1 MSWVPTGCTL
11 PTTQQPLR
19 VAEFDT
25 LFTTALRHLSR
36 PAPHRLQL
44 LLDPKAE
51 QLTRELVAKETACC
65 SVFAFTLTA
74 QADVLQVDIEVPD
87 TSASVLDALAA
98 RATRRA
104 GLATDQENHPS

>member
-11 PTTQQPLR
+11 PTAQQPLR
-19 VAEFDT
+19 VAEFDI

-44 LLDPKAE
+44 MLDPTAE
-51 QLTRELVAKETACC
+51 QLTRELIAKETACC

-74 QADVLQVDIEVPD
+74 QADVLQLDIEVPD
-87 TSASVLDALAA
+87 TRAPILDALAA
-98 RATRRA
+98 HATRHA
-104 GLATDQENHPS
+104 GLTTDQQNHPS